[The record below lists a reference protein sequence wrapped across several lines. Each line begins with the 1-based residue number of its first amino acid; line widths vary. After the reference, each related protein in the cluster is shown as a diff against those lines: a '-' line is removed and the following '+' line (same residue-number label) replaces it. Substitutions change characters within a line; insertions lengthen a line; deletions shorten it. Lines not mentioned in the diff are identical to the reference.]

1 MKSIVSKMVAVVMV
15 GALTSVIA
23 FAKVHKEKVTFD
35 SDIKVNG
42 TVVKK
47 GTYDVKFDDES
58 GQLSITKNGKVVAQA
73 MAKLEQREKKA
84 NDFQL
89 RSTTNGDETNLIGV
103 TFGGSDKNVVITS
116 SGSTTTGANYQSN
129 KLFPLRLEALI
140 GFEA

>member
-1 MKSIVSKMVAVVMV
+1 MKSIASKMAAVVMV
-15 GALTSVIA
+15 GALTSVVA

-47 GTYDVKFDDES
+47 GTYDLKFDDES

-73 MAKLEQREKKA
+73 MAKAEQREKKA

-89 RSTTNGDETNLIGV
+89 RSTTDGGETNLIGV
-103 TFGGSDKNVVITS
+103 TFNGSDKNVVITG
-116 SGSTTTGANYQSN
+116 SGSSTTGAN
-129 KLFPLRLEALI
+129 
-140 GFEA
+140 